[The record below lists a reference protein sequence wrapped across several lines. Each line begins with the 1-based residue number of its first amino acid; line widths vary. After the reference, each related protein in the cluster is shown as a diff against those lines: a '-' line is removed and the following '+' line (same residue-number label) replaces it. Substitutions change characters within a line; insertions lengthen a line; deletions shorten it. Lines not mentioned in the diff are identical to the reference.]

1 MGTFDLQVGHR
12 QIITRYFGICLPIC
26 ENEIINT
33 YFAAGIYI
41 FKDDFLENIL
51 PITNNNPL
59 YLSSLVCQYGI
70 LIDSLTW
77 FVFF

>member
-33 YFAAGIYI
+33 YCAAGIYI
-41 FKDDFLENIL
+41 FKDDFLENH
-51 PITNNNPL
+51 
-59 YLSSLVCQYGI
+59 LV
-70 LIDSLTW
+70 
-77 FVFF
+77 